1 MPTRAIGRP
10 LRYGRFGDATSLLG
24 LQAGLQPVTVSLNLY
39 HVDAVCQAIDQRA
52 CQTFVARE
60 DLRPLGKREVRKFRG
75 HNTGIDKLGRQTKVT
90 RPDPAGDPQSRFT
103 VNRCDAVGYSVQPS
117 R

>member
-1 MPTRAIGRP
+1 MPATQTRLAASPDHERPRIG
-10 LRYGRFGDATSLLG
+10 
-24 LQAGLQPVTVSLNLY
+24 
-39 HVDAVCQAIDQRA
+39 
-52 CQTFVARE
+52 
-60 DLRPLGKREVRKFRG
+60 G
-75 HNTGIDKLGRQTKVT
+75 HNTSIDKLGRQSKVT